1 MTGRALHADGLLL
14 DMDGVLTV
22 STEPLPGAVDA
33 VARLHRAGVPMR
45 VLTNTTAYTQAAI
58 GAGLRSIGFPI
69 ADDEVFTA
77 PVAAVAYVRA
87 QHPGA
92 RVFVLGDA
100 QHDDMRDLHRV
111 GVDERPDV
119 VLVSG
124 ADESFTFDTLNRVYR
139 VLLDGA
145 ALVSMH
151 RNLSWMTSE
160 GECLDAGAYVLGL
173 ERAVA
178 PRGRDDGQAG
188 GRLLPR
194 RPAVARTAL
203 RACRDGRRRHRQRRT
218 RRAGRGPHRRARPH
232 RQVPAGAAGPTPS
245 QPPQHVV
252 DSIVDVPSLLGC

>member
-173 ERAVA
+173 ERAV
-178 PRGRDDGQAG
+178 
-188 GRLLPR
+188 R
-194 RPAVARTAL
+194 REAVTT
-203 RACRDGRRRHRQRRT
+203 GK
-218 RRAGRGPHRRARPH
+218 P
-232 RQVPAGAAGPTPS
+232 AAGFFLAGLQSLGLPLERVAMVGDDIDNDVLAAQAVGLTGVLVRTGKFRQEQLDHAS